1 MGSGSNFRHMPT
13 TDLIGALE
21 AAEILHVDRATVTR
35 WVHQGVLPTAVKA
48 PGIRG
53 ARLFH
58 REHIV
63 ALAELRAA

>member
-1 MGSGSNFRHMPT
+1 MPT

-35 WVHQGVLPTAVKA
+35 WVHQGKLPTAAKA

-53 ARLFH
+53 GRLFH
-58 REHIV
+58 RADIQ
-63 ALAELRAA
+63 AFAKKRAA

>member
-1 MGSGSNFRHMPT
+1 MPT
-13 TDLIGALE
+13 TDLIGSLE
-21 AAEILHVDRATVTR
+21 AAEILHVNQATVTR
-35 WVHQGVLPTAVKA
+35 WVHKGKLPTAVKA

-63 ALAELRAA
+63 ALAQQRQAA